1 VSINKEQLTMTAA
14 FTLWHKHMTK
24 LRVHSEEAFGMLLQP
39 ILWVVLFGAGM
50 TSMLTPGMKGSSVS
64 YIGFMVPGIVALSA
78 LSGGIGGGTVWL
90 DERLRGI
97 VKEYLVA
104 PIPRLSILM
113 GNALSTVTKSLMQA
127 GVIFLVGLLMGAKID
142 LNPLG
147 WIGGIVLV
155 GAYGLGFT
163 GIALAVASKAGSPG
177 AYHMLI
183 FMLNLP
189 LLFLSNALYP
199 LKSLPTAME
208 IGARLNPT
216 SYVVDGLRQM
226 VLKDGTALS
235 GGAALPLGL
244 CFLVV
249 GVFAVLGMWL
259 ALRAFQSSVA

>member
-1 VSINKEQLTMTAA
+1 MNAA

-24 LRVHSEEAFGMLLQP
+24 LKSNPDETFGMLLQP

-50 TSMLTPGMKGSSVS
+50 KGMMSDMPGSDSGA
-64 YIGFMVPGIVALSA
+64 YIAFMVPGIVALSA

-104 PIPRLSILM
+104 PIPRLSILL
-113 GNALSTVTKSLMQA
+113 GNALSTVTKSLLQA
-127 GVIFLVGLLMGAKID
+127 GIIFIVGVLMGAAIAM
-142 LNPLG
+142 NPLG

-155 GAYGLGFT
+155 GGYGLGFT
-163 GIALAVASKAGSPG
+163 GIALAVASNVDTPG

-199 LKSLPTAME
+199 LGSLPRWME
-208 IGARLNPT
+208 IGSRFNPT
-216 SYVVDGLRQM
+216 TYVVDGLRQM
-226 VLKDGTALS
+226 VLKDAELMGSGTIDLW
-235 GGAALPLGL
+235 L
-244 CFLVV
+244 CFVV
-249 GVFAVLGMWL
+249 IGLFASFGMSL
-259 ALRAFQSSVA
+259 AYRAFRASVK

>member
-1 VSINKEQLTMTAA
+1 MMSAA
-14 FTLWHKHMTK
+14 LTLWHKHMVK
-24 LRVHSEEAFGMLLQP
+24 LKSHSEEAFGMLLQP

-50 TSMLTPGMKGSSVS
+50 KSMMGEMPGSSDN
-64 YIGFMVPGIVALSA
+64 YISFMVPGIVALSA

-104 PIPRLSILM
+104 PIPRLSILL

-127 GVIFLVGLLMGAKID
+127 AVIFLVGVLMGAAIEM
-142 LNPLG
+142 NPLG
-147 WIGGIVLV
+147 WIGGLLLV
-155 GAYGLGFT
+155 GGYGLGFT
-163 GIALAVASKAGSPG
+163 GIALAVASRVDSPG

-199 LKSLPTAME
+199 LDTLPRWME

-216 SYVVDGLRQM
+216 TYVVDGLRQM
-226 VLKDGTALS
+226 VLRDATLA
-235 GGAALPLGL
+235 GAESISLLL
-244 CFLVV
+244 CFGVV
-249 GVFAVLGMWL
+249 AVFAAFGMGL
-259 ALRAFQSSVA
+259 ALRAFRASVR